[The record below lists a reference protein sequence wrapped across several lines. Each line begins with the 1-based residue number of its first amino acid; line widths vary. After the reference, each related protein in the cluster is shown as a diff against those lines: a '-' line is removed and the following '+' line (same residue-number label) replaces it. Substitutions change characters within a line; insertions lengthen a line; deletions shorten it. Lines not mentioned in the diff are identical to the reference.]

1 MVAPAS
7 LQIAHDFNITSTV
20 VMAMT
25 TSVFVLG
32 YCEHSF
38 ISLSMVLSSYALN
51 VLAVGPLVCSL

>member
-7 LQIAHDFNITSTV
+7 LQIAHDFKITSAV
-20 VMAMT
+20 LVAMN

-38 ISLSMVLSSYALN
+38 ISLSMVLSYALHA
-51 VLAVGPLVCSL
+51 LAVGPLVCSL